1 MKDQPNIIY
10 IVCHGLERMKAVT
23 IMDFNP
29 PIFLDSQARSRSL
42 MPPSMLPSLATHHA
56 PVPGRVSMRIP
67 RRHLNG
73 DNDSSRGA

>member
-29 PIFLDSQARSRSL
+29 PIFLDLQARSQVQCRL
-42 MPPSMLPSLATHHA
+42 LCFPRLLPITRLYLDESQYVCAYQ
-56 PVPGRVSMRIP
+56 
-67 RRHLNG
+67 G
-73 DNDSSRGA
+73 DT

>member
-29 PIFLDSQARSRSL
+29 PIFLDSQARSR
-42 MPPSMLPSLATHHA
+42 
-56 PVPGRVSMRIP
+56 I
-67 RRHLNG
+67 
-73 DNDSSRGA
+73 